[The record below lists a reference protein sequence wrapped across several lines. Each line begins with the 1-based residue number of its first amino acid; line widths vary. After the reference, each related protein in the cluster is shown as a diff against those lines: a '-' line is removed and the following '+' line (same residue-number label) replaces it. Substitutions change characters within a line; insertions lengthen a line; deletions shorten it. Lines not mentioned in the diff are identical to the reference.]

1 MTSISIDIESYSSAN
16 LAKSGVFH
24 YCEAED
30 FEILLFG
37 YSIDDS
43 EVRVIDLAQG
53 EKIPKKILEALTDN
67 RIIKWAFNAT
77 FERICLSLVI

>member
-1 MTSISIDIESYSSAN
+1 MVKITSISCDVETHSSVN
-16 LAKSGVFH
+16 LAKSGVYR

-53 EKIPKKILEALTDN
+53 EKIPKKN
-67 RIIKWAFNAT
+67 PR
-77 FERICLSLVI
+77 SSH